1 MNNIK
6 SAHIRFYSGNVSI
19 IPCDGI
25 EILPGQVRLLDPK
38 GNVKEYY
45 RSAFI
50 ESLFYDGKEFPLLKK
65 GKGIDEKK

>member
-1 MNNIK
+1 MKDIK

-25 EILPGQVRLLDPK
+25 EILPGWIKLLDQD

-50 ESLFYDGKEFPLLKK
+50 ESLYYDGKEFPLLKK
-65 GKGIDEKK
+65 GKKDEKK